1 MVCRRAA
8 PLYIPL
14 FQAFFVASV
23 VVIVNSFD
31 LEPENVAV
39 AIDVAHE
46 ALTRVGNWV
55 EESYEVLRQE
65 KDDVVIGAGLA
76 LTDCVKLYEDSERRI
91 MQAATVG
98 YNDNLTWLSAMLTSH
113 QTCTKE
119 LQRCNV
125 TMPSPVGDRT
135 MVVLRQV
142 LATHALHMPKSIRRA
157 KQSRHCYGSKWI
169 SQLQHHQCGCHGS
182 RQTSVA
188 EEKWKT
194 GVDMKSDTYIEDVK
208 VNMHNI
214 MFVGDDIDSTVVTGY
229 RSVPDGYTP
238 FSSAT
243 FSMTLVTGDGFW
255 VRDMTFENMARL
267 AKYYAAAMTVAS
279 DRSVFY

>member
-142 LATHALHMPKSIRRA
+142 LATHALHMPK
-157 KQSRHCYGSKWI
+157 
-169 SQLQHHQCGCHGS
+169 
-182 RQTSVA
+182 QTSVA